1 MILLNLINKIPV
13 PTKIMEKSTLSH
25 KRPKLQQA
33 DWPLGSKKNC
43 YLELAQYF
51 TKKSHNQK
59 HDILAHGKQ
68 ITLTVEK
75 GTNRISYFSNSKTQL
90 EETRHYSTQKHV
102 CDTCKEEI
110 PDISRI
116 LIMHDKDAGPR
127 LLCYHFFFP
136 CWDMELLCQK
146 YPNLIIDRTG
156 LSFPENLVMSKSS
169 IKKIQKNQEFWI

>member
-1 MILLNLINKIPV
+1 
-13 PTKIMEKSTLSH
+13 MEKSTLSH

-51 TKKSHNQK
+51 IKKSHNQK

-102 CDTCKEEI
+102 CSTCKEEI
-110 PDISRI
+110 ADISRI
-116 LIMHDKDAGPR
+116 LIMRDVDGGPR
-127 LLCYHFFFP
+127 LLCFHYFFP
-136 CWDMELLCQK
+136 CWDMKLLCQQ
-146 YPNLIIDRTG
+146 YPNLIIDKLG
-156 LSFPENLVMSKSS
+156 FSMPENMSMKQSS
-169 IKKIQKNQEFWI
+169 IKDLQENIEWWDHQPNEQY